1 MMLTSFSRIIKSGF
15 QIFRR
20 NLTLFG
26 AAVVVMAMMLFV
38 FAGLFTLRFF
48 AVRAS
53 DEIQERIAM
62 SVYFDAT
69 VDESGILRARDL
81 LAQLPEVERVEYVS
95 REEMLARFRERHR
108 ENAALMQALEEIG
121 SNPLQASLNIK
132 ADDPMQ
138 YASIASFLENAP
150 FRNQISRVN
159 FVEKQLV
166 IERLNRITTAAGNIG
181 LALSIILAGIAVLVF
196 FNTMRI
202 AIYTFR
208 EEIAIMK
215 LVGASNNFVRGPFS
229 VAGIIAGGFAALVS
243 FALFSVIMNAAAPR
257 MEILVPGAGITE
269 FFISSSLLIFGM
281 QLALGVSFGMLSSY
295 LATNK
300 YLNV

>member
-1 MMLTSFSRIIKSGF
+1 MMTSLIRIIKSGF

-26 AAVVVMAMMLFV
+26 AAVIVMAMMLFV

-95 REEMLARFRERHR
+95 REEALARFRERHR

-121 SNPLQASLNIK
+121 SNPLQASLNVK
-132 ADDPMQ
+132 ANDPLQ

-243 FALFSVIMNAAAPR
+243 FALFAVIMNAAAPR

-269 FFISSSLLIFGM
+269 FFISSSLLVFGM

-295 LATNK
+295 LAANK

>member
-1 MMLTSFSRIIKSGF
+1 MMLTSLSRIIKSGF

-132 ADDPMQ
+132 ANDPLQ

-215 LVGASNNFVRGPFS
+215 LVGASNNFVRGPFG

-243 FALFSVIMNAAAPR
+243 FALFAVIMNAAAPR

-281 QLALGVSFGMLSSY
+281 QLALGVGFGMLSSY